1 MPKPLDILIV
11 DDRPE
16 NLLTLEHLLESPDLN
31 IVRASSGQ
39 EALKLLL
46 DHDFALVLLDVQMP
60 DMDGFETAELMRG
73 NRRTRHIPIIFV
85 TANHKEHQ
93 HIFRGY
99 DSGAV
104 DYLFKPLEPQMLLG
118 KVRIFLEIHRQRLD
132 LQAKTRELDAK
143 IGELRLLQ
151 AELEEKNRQLQLLSS
166 LDGLTGIP
174 NRRQFDEML
183 TQEWNR
189 MSREKL
195 PMSVIILDVDHFKR
209 YNDFYGHLAG
219 DSCLRRVAESL
230 ADMLRRPA
238 DMIARYGGEEFAA
251 ILPGTN
257 IEGAGIV
264 AENMR
269 RTVFGLDIEHRD
281 SPVQPVVTVSLGVSS
296 VTPLPGCM
304 PGDLM
309 QAADQ
314 ALYQAKQQGRNRW
327 VVCPCIPA
335 ACNPGWGQIA

>member
-1 MPKPLDILIV
+1 MTKPLDILIV

-31 IVRASSGQ
+31 IVRAASGQ
-39 EALKLLL
+39 EALQLML

-60 DMDGFETAELMRG
+60 DMDGFEAAELMRG

-132 LQAKTRELDAK
+132 LQAKTRELDAT

-166 LDGLTGIP
+166 QDGLTGIP

-189 MSREKL
+189 MAREKQPISL
-195 PMSVIILDVDHFKR
+195 IILDVDHFKR
-209 YNDFYGHLAG
+209 YNDLYGHLAG
-219 DSCLRRVAESL
+219 DSCLRRVAEAL
-230 ADMLRRPA
+230 AGMSRRPG
-238 DMIARYGGEEFAA
+238 DMVARFGGEEFAA

-257 IEGAGIV
+257 IDGACIV

-269 RTVFGLDIEHRD
+269 RTVADLAIEHQA
-281 SPVQPVVTVSLGVSS
+281 SPVQPVVTVSLGISAVMA
-296 VTPLPGCM
+296 LPGCT
-304 PGDLM
+304 PADLL

-314 ALYQAKQQGRNRW
+314 GLYRAKQQGRNRW
-327 VVCPCIPA
+327 VVSTCVPA
-335 ACNPGWGQIA
+335 ACDPGWSA

>member
-1 MPKPLDILIV
+1 MTKPLDILIV

-31 IVRASSGQ
+31 IVRATSGQ

-132 LQAKTRELDAK
+132 LQAKARELDAR
-143 IGELRLLQ
+143 IAELRLLQ
-151 AELEEKNRQLQLLSS
+151 GELEEKNRQLQLLSS

-183 TQEWNR
+183 TQEWHR
-189 MSREKL
+189 MSRDKQPL
-195 PMSVIILDVDHFKR
+195 SVIILDVDHFKR

-219 DSCLRRVAESL
+219 DSCLRRVAEAL

-251 ILPGTN
+251 ILPDTN
-257 IEGAGIV
+257 IEGAGVV
-264 AENMR
+264 AESMR
-269 RTVFGLDIEHRD
+269 RTVVDLEIEHKD
-281 SPVQPVVTVSLGVSS
+281 SPVHPTITISLGVSS
-296 VTPLPGCM
+296 VIPLPGCM

-314 ALYQAKQQGRNRW
+314 ALYLAKQQGRNRW
-327 VVCPCIPA
+327 VVCPFVPTA
-335 ACNPGWGQIA
+335 GNPG

>member
-1 MPKPLDILIV
+1 MTKPLDILIV

-16 NLLTLEHLLESPDLN
+16 NLLTLEHLLESPELN
-31 IVRASSGQ
+31 IVRATSGQ
-39 EALKLLL
+39 QALGLLL

-73 NRRTRHIPIIFV
+73 NKRTRHIPIIFV
-85 TANHKEHQ
+85 TANHTEHK

-104 DYLFKPLEPQMLLG
+104 DYLFKPLDPQMLLC
-118 KVRIFLEIHRQRLD
+118 KVRIFLEIHRQRAA
-132 LQAKTRELDAK
+132 LQAKTRELDAR
-143 IGELRLLQ
+143 IAELHQLQ

-183 TQEWNR
+183 ALEWNR
-189 MSREKL
+189 MAREKFPL
-195 PMSVIILDVDHFKR
+195 SLIILDVDHFKL
-209 YNDFYGHLAG
+209 YNDRYGHLAG
-219 DSCLRRVAESL
+219 DSALRRVAAAL
-230 ADMLRRPA
+230 AALLRRPA
-238 DMIARYGGEEFAA
+238 DMVARYGGEEFAA

-257 IEGAGIV
+257 LDGARIV

-269 RTVFGLDIEHRD
+269 QTVANLGIEHLD
-281 SPVQPVVTVSLGVSS
+281 SPVERVVTVSLGVSS
-296 VTPLPGCM
+296 VIPLPGCM
-304 PGDLM
+304 PADLL

-314 ALYQAKQQGRNRW
+314 GLYQAKQEGRNRW
-327 VVCPCIPA
+327 VSFDCVPAVCVPA
-335 ACNPGWGQIA
+335 SG

>member
-1 MPKPLDILIV
+1 MTKPLDILIV

-16 NLLTLEHLLESPDLN
+16 NLLTLEHLLESPDKK
-31 IVRASSGQ
+31 IVRATSGQ

-166 LDGLTGIP
+166 QDGLTGIP

-183 TQEWNR
+183 NQEWNR

-219 DSCLRRVAESL
+219 DSCLRRVAEAL

-257 IEGAGIV
+257 MEGAAIV
-264 AENMR
+264 AEGMR
-269 RTVFGLDIEHRD
+269 RIVAGLEIEHRD
-281 SPVQPVVTVSLGVSS
+281 SPVHPAVTVSLGVSS
-296 VTPLPGCM
+296 VIPLPGCL

-327 VVCPCIPA
+327 VVYPCVPA

>member
-1 MPKPLDILIV
+1 MTKPLDILIV

-31 IVRASSGQ
+31 IVRATSGQ
-39 EALKLLL
+39 QALGLLL

-73 NRRTRHIPIIFV
+73 NKRTRHIPIIFV
-85 TANHKEHQ
+85 TANHTEHK

-104 DYLFKPLEPQMLLG
+104 DYLFKPLDPQMLLC
-118 KVRIFLEIHRQRLD
+118 KVRIFLEIHRQRAA
-132 LQAKTRELDAK
+132 LQAKTRELDAR
-143 IGELRLLQ
+143 IAELHHLQ
-151 AELEEKNRQLQLLSS
+151 TELEEKNRQLQLLSS

-183 TQEWNR
+183 ALEWSR
-189 MSREKL
+189 MAREKL
-195 PMSVIILDVDHFKR
+195 PLSLIILDVDHFKL
-209 YNDFYGHLAG
+209 YNDRYGHLAG
-219 DSCLRRVAESL
+219 DSALRRVAAAL
-230 ADMLRRPA
+230 AALLRRPA
-238 DMIARYGGEEFAA
+238 DMVARYGGEEFAA

-257 IEGAGIV
+257 LDGARVV

-269 RTVFGLDIEHRD
+269 QTVANLGIEHLD
-281 SPVQPVVTVSLGVSS
+281 SPLERVVTVSLGVSS
-296 VTPLPGCM
+296 VIPLPGCM
-304 PGDLM
+304 PADLL

-314 ALYQAKQQGRNRW
+314 GLYQAKQAGRNRW
-327 VVCPCIPA
+327 VSFDCVPA
-335 ACNPGWGQIA
+335 ACIPTWG